1 MALSPAHKFGQLIG
15 NLMEEVLEPILQRY
29 CDRRQLY
36 LDKKGPR
43 PGVRKGRKLT
53 WQDKYGNEHDL
64 DFVIEKESTVGK
76 RGRPVAF
83 IECAW
88 RRYTKHSRNK
98 AQEIQ
103 GALLPIR
110 EDNYLDAP
118 FLGAVIAGEFT
129 NPSIEQLKS
138 VGFEVLY
145 IPYCTVVEAFSTG
158 GINTRFD
165 EETSDSA
172 FSACVE
178 AIEKVRATERHVWK
192 QIKEKLVELNGNR
205 ITKFTGSLTKTLD
218 RQIQIVFILPLYGNQ
233 HRFSEV
239 DEAIDFLAG
248 YSQQEPE
255 RNFQLY
261 EVIVRYTNGDN
272 INGQFEEKQRAIDFL
287 NMARV

>member
-15 NLMEEVLEPILQRY
+15 NLMEEVLEPILQTY

-36 LDKKGPR
+36 LDKKGAR

-53 WQDKYGNEHDL
+53 WKDKYGNEHDL
-64 DFVIEKESTVGK
+64 DFVIEKESTAAQ

-110 EDNYLDAP
+110 DDNCHDAP

-129 NPSIEQLKS
+129 NPSIEQLQS

-145 IPYCTVVEAFSTG
+145 IPYYTVVEAFSTG
-158 GINTRFD
+158 GIDTRFD
-165 EETSDSA
+165 EETSDST
-172 FSACVE
+172 FSVCVD
-178 AIEKVRATERHVWK
+178 AIEKVRTTERHVWK
-192 QIKEKLVELNGNR
+192 QIKEKLVELNENR

-218 RQIQIVFILPLYGNQ
+218 RQIQIVLILPLYGNQ
-233 HRFSEV
+233 RRFSEV
-239 DEAIDFLAG
+239 DKAIDFLAG